1 MTGFSEEAGTNF
13 GREHLLAGLEP
24 LLSNQD
30 LGLVFVA
37 EIRQRASRLRGHRLG
52 WGIESGGKE
61 ALIDEVF
68 VLKNHRNQGIGAK
81 MLSEVMAHLER
92 HNTKAVF
99 LETEPKTLILESFTK
114 TLALKPKT
122 RFGCAKP
129 SRKTPQSARF
139 QLARQEV
146 APTHQLHFWRVDPR
160 LQKSAAKIHLRH

>member
-1 MTGFSEEAGTNF
+1 MIRQAVPADLEALLWLLTSFSKEAGTNL

-37 EIRQRASRLRGHRLG
+37 ELETMLVGYAVIGWG

-68 VLKNHRNQGIGAK
+68 VLKNRRNQGIGAK
-81 MLSEVMAHLER
+81 MLTEVMAHLEK

-99 LETEPKTLILESFTK
+99 LETEAQNPN
-114 TLALKPKT
+114 
-122 RFGCAKP
+122 
-129 SRKTPQSARF
+129 SRKLYQNLGFETEDSVWMRKA
-139 QLARQEV
+139 L
-146 APTHQLHFWRVDPR
+146 
-160 LQKSAAKIHLRH
+160 

>member
-1 MTGFSEEAGTNF
+1 MIRQAVPADLEALLWLLTNFSEEAGTNF

-24 LLSNQD
+24 LLSNQG

-37 EIRQRASRLRGHRLG
+37 ELDIVLVGYAVIGWG

-81 MLSEVMAHLER
+81 MLSAVMTQLER

-99 LETEPKTLILESFTK
+99 LETEAQNPN
-114 TLALKPKT
+114 
-122 RFGCAKP
+122 
-129 SRKTPQSARF
+129 SRKLYQNLGFETEDSVWMRKA
-139 QLARQEV
+139 L
-146 APTHQLHFWRVDPR
+146 
-160 LQKSAAKIHLRH
+160 

>member
-1 MTGFSEEAGTNF
+1 MIRQAVPADLEALLWLLTNFSEEAGTNF

-24 LLSNQD
+24 LLSNQG

-37 EIRQRASRLRGHRLG
+37 ELDIVLVGYAVIGWG

-81 MLSEVMAHLER
+81 MLSAVMTQLGR

-99 LETEPKTLILESFTK
+99 LETEAQNPN
-114 TLALKPKT
+114 
-122 RFGCAKP
+122 
-129 SRKTPQSARF
+129 SRKLYQNLGFETEDSVWMRKA
-139 QLARQEV
+139 L
-146 APTHQLHFWRVDPR
+146 
-160 LQKSAAKIHLRH
+160 

>member
-1 MTGFSEEAGTNF
+1 MIRQAVPADLEALLRLLTSFSEEAGTNF

-30 LGLVFVA
+30 LGLVFVS
-37 EIRQRASRLRGHRLG
+37 EIDSVLVGYAVIGWG

-81 MLSEVMAHLER
+81 MLAEVMVQLGM

-99 LETEPKTLILESFTK
+99 LETESQNPN
-114 TLALKPKT
+114 
-122 RFGCAKP
+122 
-129 SRKTPQSARF
+129 SRKLYQNLGFETEDSVWMRKA
-139 QLARQEV
+139 L
-146 APTHQLHFWRVDPR
+146 
-160 LQKSAAKIHLRH
+160 

>member
-1 MTGFSEEAGTNF
+1 MIRQAVPADLEELLRLLTSFSEEAGTNF

-24 LLSNQD
+24 LLNNQD

-37 EIRQRASRLRGHRLG
+37 ELETLLVGYAVIGWG

-81 MLSEVMAHLER
+81 MLSEVMTQLER

-99 LETEPKTLILESFTK
+99 LETEAQNPN
-114 TLALKPKT
+114 
-122 RFGCAKP
+122 
-129 SRKTPQSARF
+129 SRKLYQNLGFETEDSVWMRKA
-139 QLARQEV
+139 L
-146 APTHQLHFWRVDPR
+146 
-160 LQKSAAKIHLRH
+160 

>member
-1 MTGFSEEAGTNF
+1 MIRQAVPADLEALLWLLTSFSEEAGTNL

-37 EIRQRASRLRGHRLG
+37 ELETMLVGYAVIGWG

-81 MLSEVMAHLER
+81 MLSEVMAHLEK

-99 LETEPKTLILESFTK
+99 LETEAQNPN
-114 TLALKPKT
+114 
-122 RFGCAKP
+122 
-129 SRKTPQSARF
+129 SRKLYQNLGFETEDSVWMRKA
-139 QLARQEV
+139 L
-146 APTHQLHFWRVDPR
+146 
-160 LQKSAAKIHLRH
+160 

>member
-1 MTGFSEEAGTNF
+1 MIRQAVPADLEALLWLLTNFSEEAGTNF

-24 LLSNQD
+24 LLSNQG

-37 EIRQRASRLRGHRLG
+37 ELDIVLVGYAVIGWG

-81 MLSEVMAHLER
+81 MLSEVMTQLER

-99 LETEPKTLILESFTK
+99 LETEAQNPN
-114 TLALKPKT
+114 
-122 RFGCAKP
+122 
-129 SRKTPQSARF
+129 SRKLYQNLGFETEDSVWMRKA
-139 QLARQEV
+139 L
-146 APTHQLHFWRVDPR
+146 
-160 LQKSAAKIHLRH
+160 

>member
-1 MTGFSEEAGTNF
+1 MIRQAVPADLEELLRLLTSFSEEAGTNF

-37 EIRQRASRLRGHRLG
+37 ELETFLVGYAVIGWG

-68 VLKNHRNQGIGAK
+68 VSKNHRNQGIAAN
-81 MLSEVMAHLER
+81 MLSEVMTQLER

-99 LETEPKTLILESFTK
+99 LETEAQNPN
-114 TLALKPKT
+114 
-122 RFGCAKP
+122 
-129 SRKTPQSARF
+129 SRKLYQNLGFETEDSVWMRKA
-139 QLARQEV
+139 L
-146 APTHQLHFWRVDPR
+146 
-160 LQKSAAKIHLRH
+160 